1 MTMMMFREL
10 TERRKKLFGRTHRSL
25 SPADSIPSAR
35 TAMGK
40 GCGGHGGLNILPHK
54 SWHVW
59 NFEARE
65 RVQRDEEAA
74 QAEEQAATRTRHD
87 AGRRHRHEELL
98 ARAGV
103 SVARRSGGEGGDGVG
118 GEEAPKRSAQGK
130 KAQPPVDTTDE
141 RFRLGY
147 NAGGRRGDPVPWYSR
162 PSTSLYDHGREHST
176 SLPARVRRS
185 NAEEEALRR
194 GGEHG
199 TVPAHQLLRGSD
211 QAAQPPKP
219 AAKAKPSWDDL
230 RAERL
235 AREAAEQKRQAAVM
249 PGDGGRRGAL
259 RPGAGE
265 EEPKLGGRYHG
276 AFGNAPPAK
285 HQRRT

>member
-1 MTMMMFREL
+1 
-10 TERRKKLFGRTHRSL
+10 
-25 SPADSIPSAR
+25 
-35 TAMGK
+35 MGK

-59 NFEARE
+59 NWEARE

-87 AGRRHRHEELL
+87 AGRRNRHEELL

-103 SVARRSGGEGGDGVG
+103 SIARRSGGEGEG
-118 GEEAPKRSAQGK
+118 GGGGTGEEEAPTRSAHGK
-130 KAQPPVDTTDE
+130 KAQPPDTTDE

-162 PSTSLYDHGREHST
+162 PNSSLFDHGREHST

-194 GGEHG
+194 GGDDG
-199 TVPAHQLLRGSD
+199 AAAHRVFED
-211 QAAQPPKP
+211 TPQPPQP
-219 AAKAKPSWDDL
+219 AAKAKRSWDDL

-235 AREAAEQKRQAAVM
+235 AREATEQKRQAAVM
-249 PGDGGRRGAL
+249 PRVAAGDGSRRGGAL
-259 RPGAGE
+259 RRPGAGE
-265 EEPKLGGRYHG
+265 EEPALGARYHG

-285 HQRRT
+285 HQRRA